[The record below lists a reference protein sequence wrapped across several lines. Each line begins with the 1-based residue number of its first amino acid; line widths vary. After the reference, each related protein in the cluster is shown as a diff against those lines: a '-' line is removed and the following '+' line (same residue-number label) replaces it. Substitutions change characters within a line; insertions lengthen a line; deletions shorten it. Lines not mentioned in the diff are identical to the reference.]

1 MKNKRKLKII
11 KYNQKIL
18 ERLNI
23 TKEDYEVYK
32 SLKEFNEKYK
42 TNIDFDCEQVRI
54 SGMKI
59 EKDGLELLSKL
70 KYVKRLHLYWN
81 QLLDINIISK
91 FENLIKLVIGEN
103 GITNIDIL
111 DNDNFKNLKVLDLS
125 GNCISNINL
134 LEKVYRIRRIIF
146 E

>member
-1 MKNKRKLKII
+1 MLGNIKSSFIIKKIFINIDEGIKLKII
-11 KYNQKIL
+11 KYNKRIL

-23 TKEDYEVYK
+23 SKEDYEVYK

-42 TNIDFDCEQVRI
+42 TNIDFDCEQVSI

-59 EKDGLELLSKL
+59 EKEGLELLSKL
-70 KYVKRLHLYWN
+70 KNVKRLHLYWN

-111 DNDNFKNLKVLDLS
+111 DNDNFKNLKVF
-125 GNCISNINL
+125 
-134 LEKVYRIRRIIF
+134 IR
-146 E
+146 